1 MAMNPRLLRPRATGF
16 NPKSISGLV
25 GWWDASDSATVTLN
39 SGNVSAWA
47 DKSGNGRTLS
57 QATAA
62 NQPAYTTGAVNGR
75 NAIVWPST
83 TNGRTL
89 GVASAFTVQQYAIVC
104 RLGDGGST
112 LSDFRGLLSAPANI
126 GLLVGSS
133 TANWWPASGSDFPL
147 MRRNGAA
154 EASIDAAPAVPM
166 PLSVLL
172 VRSNSAISRQLILG
186 GERSNTSR
194 SWWGPICEVLAFS
207 STLNAAATSAVER
220 YLARKWGVT
229 LP

>member
-1 MAMNPRLLRPRATGF
+1 MCAMSPRLLRPVASGF

-39 SGNVSAWA
+39 SGNVSEWA

-83 TNGRTL
+83 TNSCRL
-89 GVASAFTVQQYAIVC
+89 SAASAFTVQQYAIVC
-104 RLGDGGST
+104 RFGAGESSNSG
-112 LSDFRGLLSAPANI
+112 FRGLLSATANI
-126 GLLVGSS
+126 GLLMTN
-133 TANWWPASGSDFPL
+133 TAWWPANNSDFNL
-147 MRRNGAA
+147 IRRNGTA
-154 EASIDAAPAVPM
+154 EASIDAVAAVPL
-166 PLSVLL
+166 PLSVLV
-172 VRSNSAISRQLILG
+172 VRNASALSRQLILG
-186 GERSNTSR
+186 GERTNDSR
-194 SWWGPICEVLAFS
+194 SWLGPICEVLAFS

-220 YLARKWGVT
+220 YLAGRWGVT
-229 LP
+229 LS